1 MILQQV
7 VMILIGFVGSFFS
20 GLLGIGGAIIN
31 FPLLLYVPEWFGYL
45 PFTPKEVASISMVQV
60 FFASLTGML
69 TNRIRARQRES
80 LVHTKLVFH
89 MGSATLAGSLIGSYA
104 SMMMSSSL
112 INIIY
117 GFLAVV
123 AAALM
128 IVPMRASLES
138 RRVNEVEYNAYL
150 AAGIAFVIGGI
161 AGIVGAGGAFILIPV
176 MLSMLRI
183 PTRITI
189 ASSLAI
195 VFLSAVG
202 GVIGKLAG
210 GDIPLWPTVFAVVG
224 SLLGAPVG
232 ILVSRRLNVRV
243 LRFALAVLIAATAF
257 KIWVDI
263 LGEI

>member
-1 MILQQV
+1 MTLQQV
-7 VMILIGFVGSFFS
+7 VMIIIGFVGSFFS

-31 FPLLLYVPEWFGYL
+31 YPLLLYVPEWLGYP
-45 PFTPKEVASISMVQV
+45 PFTPKEVASISMLQV
-60 FFASLTGML
+60 FFASLTGII
-69 TNRIRARQRES
+69 TNRISARKQES
-80 LVHTKLVFH
+80 LVHKKLVLE
-89 MGSATLAGSLIGSYA
+89 MGFAILAGSLIGSFS
-104 SMMMSSSL
+104 SMLMDSGV
-112 INIIY
+112 INVIY
-117 GFLAVV
+117 GFLAVI

-138 RRVNEVEYNAYL
+138 RPVSEVVYNRVL
-150 AAGIAFVIGGI
+150 AAGTAFVIGGI
-161 AGIVGAGGAFILIPV
+161 SGIVGAGGAFILIPV

-210 GDIPLWPTVFAVVG
+210 GDLPLWPAVFAVIG

-232 ILVSRRLNVRV
+232 IAVSRRLNVRL
-243 LRFALAVLIAATAF
+243 LRLALAILIFATAV
-257 KIWVDI
+257 KIWTDI
-263 LGEI
+263 LW